1 MLIWVLRDYAVAPGF
16 RGGRLRGKVPGL
28 LLSGPFNEKG
38 LFRYDGSAKPAVAA
52 VRRAFAR
59 ARAGG

>member
-1 MLIWVLRDYAVAPGF
+1 V
-16 RGGRLRGKVPGL
+16 
-28 LLSGPFNEKG
+28 LSGPFNEKG

-59 ARAGG
+59 AGPTGG